1 MIFKKGA
8 HGKLNKMEGVAPLFR
23 REERKTKTT
32 FFSLSHGKLIRR
44 EERKYDNKF
53 DGLWIIVN
61 EYNISALYDVAYED
75 LEDKLRDILRMSTVV
90 RIRSIFKRLGI
101 RKVSGLKKHEL
112 IDAVISW
119 GKKQRGREGELRRI
133 DRAKLIKLAND
144 LGVGVE
150 IPVDI
155 DKVIKETLEAIDTRN
170 IDWCWVYE
178 I

>member
-1 MIFKKGA
+1 
-8 HGKLNKMEGVAPLFR
+8 MEGVAPLFR
-23 REERKTKTT
+23 REENKTI

-44 EERKYDNKF
+44 EERKYDDKF

-75 LEDKLRDILRMSTVV
+75 LEDELRDLLRMSTVV

>member
-1 MIFKKGA
+1 M
-8 HGKLNKMEGVAPLFR
+8 R
-23 REERKTKTT
+23 
-32 FFSLSHGKLIRR
+32 LS
-44 EERKYDNKF
+44 F
-53 DGLWIIVN
+53 
-61 EYNISALYDVAYED
+61 
-75 LEDKLRDILRMSTVV
+75 
-90 RIRSIFKRLGI
+90 
-101 RKVSGLKKHEL
+101 KKHEL